1 MIDLLKDR
9 RIMTAIIVLVVFA
22 VFVLV
27 SLNVIASQKKELEL
41 LREQAGEMLVLK
53 NEFLG
58 LREKILQVEHRKS
71 LTNVQGIVQAVD
83 DIFGP
88 LGLKDNVKSVKP
100 GGSREMTDGIEE
112 GADVHLE
119 KVSMNEMVN
128 IFYRIE
134 NVPMIITVKKAV
146 IKKSFENPELLNI
159 SLDLS
164 LIRSK

>member
-1 MIDLLKDR
+1 MIDMLKDR
-9 RIMTAIIVLVVFA
+9 RIVAAVSVLVIFA
-22 VFVLV
+22 VFVAV
-27 SLNVIASQKKELEL
+27 SLNIIASQKSEREL

-53 NEFLG
+53 DEYLG

-83 DIFGP
+83 EIFGP
-88 LGLKDNVKSVKP
+88 LGLKDKVKSVKS

-128 IFYRIE
+128 IFHRIE

-146 IKKSFENPELLNI
+146 IKKSFENPELLDI

-164 LIRSK
+164 LIRSQ

>member
-9 RIMTAIIVLVVFA
+9 RIMTAIIVILVFA
-22 VFVLV
+22 VFVIV
-27 SLNVIASQKKELEL
+27 SLNVIASQKNELEL
-41 LREQAGEMLVLK
+41 LREQTGEMLVLK

-83 DIFGP
+83 EIFGP
-88 LGLKDNVKSVKP
+88 LGLKDKVKSVKS

-146 IKKSFENPELLNI
+146 IKKSFENPELLDI

>member
-1 MIDLLKDR
+1 MIDMLKDR
-9 RIMTAIIVLVVFA
+9 RIMTGIIGLVIFA
-22 VFVLV
+22 VFVIV
-27 SLNVIASQKKELEL
+27 SLNVIASQKREIEV
-41 LREQAGEMLVLK
+41 LREQAREMLVLK

-58 LREKILQVEHRKS
+58 LREKILQVENRKS

-83 DIFGP
+83 EIFGP
-88 LGLKDNVKSVKP
+88 LGLKDRVKSVKS
-100 GGSREMTDGIEE
+100 GGSREVADGIEE
-112 GADVHLE
+112 GADIHLE